1 LVNQFFICD
10 IWRIIDRTVR
20 FIQFSNYSIKHKS
33 AQSSPK
39 ILRLFVL
46 KAAVH
51 RGPHHIKLEEVKEPD
66 VKAGRVLVHFKAGS
80 LCGTD
85 MHFYRGDWRW
95 MRKGRIVGH
104 DAWGVRDD
112 TGERVVMVPIVNCG
126 HCYFCLRGLPTYCLH
141 GKFYGLTRDGFFAES
156 KAMPTRALVPIPGSV
171 TDEEAAV
178 VEPVALALRVLNH
191 LQPNLG
197 DWVTVVGQGAIGLLM
212 TQVALMKG
220 CRVIAVDIDPDRLE
234 RAEKYGAD
242 AVIDATKEDVAKTVH
257 KITKLGSDHVI
268 EAAGT
273 LKTVEQTPFLV
284 RKAGKVALVGESKGY
299 LNLEDADEAQFFTMY
314 ISPVEYPAAVELIER
329 HLVDVKGLITHRF
342 KFEEFEAALQ
352 AADNPAEKALK
363 IVITR

>member
-1 LVNQFFICD
+1 M
-10 IWRIIDRTVR
+10 
-20 FIQFSNYSIKHKS
+20 
-33 AQSSPK
+33 
-39 ILRLFVL
+39 
-46 KAAVH
+46 KAAVYH
-51 RGPHHIKLEEVKEPD
+51 GPYNIKLEEVLEPE
-66 VKAGRVLVHFKAGS
+66 VKAGRVLVNFKAGS

-95 MRKGRIVGH
+95 MKRGRIIGH
-104 DAWGVRDD
+104 DACGVRDD

-126 HCYFCLRGLPTYCLH
+126 HCFFCLRGLPTYCLR

-156 KAMPTRALVPIPGSV
+156 KTMPPRALIPISDSIS
-171 TDEEAAV
+171 DEEAAV

-220 CRVIAVDIDPDRLE
+220 CRVIAVDIDIDRLE
-234 RAEKYGAD
+234 RAQKYGAD
-242 AVIDATKEDVAKTVH
+242 AAIDATKVDVAKAVRE
-257 KITKLGSDHVI
+257 ITKIGSDHVI

-273 LKTVEQTPFLV
+273 KQTVEQTPFLV
-284 RKAGKVALVGESKGY
+284 RKAGKVALIGESKGY
-299 LNLEDADEAQFFTMY
+299 LNLEDADEAQFLTMY

-342 KFEEFEAALQ
+342 KLEDFEAALQ
-352 AADNPAEKALK
+352 TAANPQEKALK
-363 IVITR
+363 VIIQK

>member
-1 LVNQFFICD
+1 
-10 IWRIIDRTVR
+10 
-20 FIQFSNYSIKHKS
+20 
-33 AQSSPK
+33 
-39 ILRLFVL
+39 L
-46 KAAVH
+46 KAAVYH
-51 RGPHHIKLEEVKEPD
+51 GPYNIKLEEVLEPE
-66 VKAGRVLVHFKAGS
+66 VKAGRVLVNFKAGS

-95 MRKGRIVGH
+95 MKRGRIIGH
-104 DAWGVRDD
+104 DACGVRDD

-126 HCYFCLRGLPTYCLH
+126 HCFFCLRGLPTYCLR

-156 KAMPTRALVPIPGSV
+156 KTMPPRALIPISDSIS
-171 TDEEAAV
+171 DEEAAV

-220 CRVIAVDIDPDRLE
+220 CRVIAVDIDIDRLE
-234 RAEKYGAD
+234 RAQKYGAD
-242 AVIDATKEDVAKTVH
+242 AAIDATKVDVAKAVRE
-257 KITKLGSDHVI
+257 ITKIGSDHVI

-273 LKTVEQTPFLV
+273 KQTVEQTPFLV
-284 RKAGKVALVGESKGY
+284 RKAGKVALIGESKGY
-299 LNLEDADEAQFFTMY
+299 LNLEDADEAQFLTMY

-342 KFEEFEAALQ
+342 KLEDFEAALQ
-352 AADNPAEKALK
+352 TAANPQEKALK
-363 IVITR
+363 VIIQK